1 MPTDAVMDAPAN
13 ASGAAPPLVRKD
25 VRRHSLVVRITHW
38 VNVLALSLMLLS
50 GLNIFNAHSALYWG
64 KKATFATPWLS
75 IQAEATPKGW
85 RGVTQVGSWHFDTTG
100 VLGASK
106 VGGMMQPRA
115 FPAWATLPS
124 NTWLSLARRWHFFWA
139 WVFAINGLI
148 YIGSALLGGHLKR
161 DIFPTGHDI
170 ADLPR
175 DVIDHARFRFPTGW
189 EATRYHVLQKLAYFS
204 TAFLVLPLIVL
215 TGMTMSPG
223 LNAAFPFLLDVF
235 GGRQSARSI
244 HFICA
249 MAIVAFVV
257 VHLVMVLLTNP
268 FNQIRAMITGKF
280 AIKVPEGEEAAP

>member
-1 MPTDAVMDAPAN
+1 MPTDAVMDAPA
-13 ASGAAPPLVRKD
+13 ALDAKPPLVRRE

-38 VNVLALSLMLLS
+38 VNVLALTLMLLS

-64 KKATFATPWLS
+64 SKSTFDKPWLS

-85 RGVTQVGSWHFDTTG
+85 RGVTAFGPWKFDTTG

-106 VGGMMQPRA
+106 VKGAMQPRA

-148 YIGSALLGGHLKR
+148 YIGSALLGGRLKR
-161 DIFPTGHDI
+161 DLLPTGHDI
-170 ADLPR
+170 RDIPR
-175 DVIDHARFRFPTGW
+175 DLIDHARFKFPKGW
-189 EATRYHVLQKLAYFS
+189 EATRYHVLQKLAYVG

-223 LNAAFPFLLDVF
+223 LNAAFPFLLDIF

-249 MAIVAFVV
+249 VLIVAFII

-268 FNQIRAMITGKF
+268 LNQIRAMITGKF
-280 AIKVPEGEEAAP
+280 AIKVREGEEAPP